1 MGKFKE
7 LLRRHEHDPWP
18 QEKHAVEEC
27 SEPRTAPA
35 SVEKRHQREYASRI
49 GPRVHEEYLKIKTI
63 ILASSVSEKPVQS
76 LMVIGSVPGEGAT
89 TLAVTLGHVMAT
101 GDAYPTLLV
110 DCDIRRPSLHRYL
123 RISND
128 IGLGE
133 LLTTEI
139 PFDQA
144 IQDGPL
150 PDLSVITAGNV
161 LLDTSSV
168 LKTNR
173 FQHFMAHVK
182 KRFRY
187 IIFDAPPISEGF
199 DGIVFGA
206 ALDGCILVVQA
217 DKTPVSVVTGAQQRL
232 MQARLNVLG
241 VVLNRKKRY
250 IPNFILKDYATPKA

>member
-7 LLRRHEHDPWP
+7 LLRRHEYGPLP
-18 QEKHAVEEC
+18 QERHGVEGV
-27 SEPRTAPA
+27 SEPRTAPFPA
-35 SVEKRHQREYASRI
+35 EKRHEREYASRI

-63 ILASSVSEKPVQS
+63 ILASSVCERPVQS
-76 LMVIGSVPGEGAT
+76 LMVIGSVAGEGAT
-89 TLAVTLGHVMAT
+89 TLAVTLGHVMAA

-110 DCDIRRPSLHRYL
+110 DSDIRRPSVHRYL
-123 RISND
+123 RIPND

-133 LLTTEI
+133 LLTTEM
-139 PFDQA
+139 PFEQA
-144 IQDGPL
+144 IQSGPL

-173 FQHFMAHVK
+173 FQDFMAYAK

-187 IIFDAPPISEGF
+187 IIFDAPPVSEGF

-217 DKTPVSVVTGAQQRL
+217 DETPVNVVSGAQQRL
-232 MQARLNVLG
+232 VQARLNVLG

-250 IPNFILKDYATPKA
+250 VPNFILNDYGTPKA